1 MRCPFAPTV
10 LGKFHSQFRRV
21 PNLSCP
27 SEVKIRV
34 RAFLAVALLWAA
46 SAFFAGSAAA
56 DYKKGMDAYNIGDFT
71 TAYSEWLAAAKTGD
85 KLAQHGLGFLFE
97 LRKGIPEMP
106 ESKSL
111 AQAVEWYQAA
121 SAQGVAAAQTNLGLM
136 YAQGRG
142 VKQDYDEAR
151 KLWAQAAASEHPMAQ
166 FNLGLLYLQGLAGTP
181 DEKKAA
187 QYFQLAAQQN
197 VPDAQY
203 ALGTMYLAG
212 RGVAKNRDEAVG
224 WLKKAA
230 TAGHQR
236 AILALSDLDKA
247 EQQAMNEGAGQK
259 PPEAGAPAAD
269 DAAAPATPPATAE
282 APAKGSTGETAPGT
296 TNSGSAAMVTPPPAT
311 AETAPPPTD
320 SGGQA
325 TAEAPTAETQPAPET
340 TAESPAVPSAEA
352 QAPAT
357 ATNTQTAEAVQ
368 AVPPPATP
376 PAAAESTVQPPA
388 AAEPA
393 TPPDMQ
399 TASISTINVQM
410 SSQKSR
416 SEAEGS
422 VEKLKSV
429 YAKVVEPYDF
439 YVKEVDLGKSKG
451 IWYRVLVG
459 PIPSEKDARALC
471 AKIKA
476 EPPHS
481 DCLVQRK

>member
-1 MRCPFAPTV
+1 
-10 LGKFHSQFRRV
+10 
-21 PNLSCP
+21 
-27 SEVKIRV
+27 V
-34 RAFLAVALLWAA
+34 RAFLAIALLWAA

-56 DYKKGMDAYNIGDFT
+56 DYKKGLAAYNNSDFA
-71 TAYSEWLAAAKTGD
+71 TAYSEWLASAKTGD

-106 ESKSL
+106 EAKSL

-121 SAQGVAAAQTNLGLM
+121 STQGVAAAQTNLGLM

-142 VKQDYDEAR
+142 VKQNYDEAR
-151 KLWAQAAASEHPMAQ
+151 KLWEQAAVSGHPMAQ

-181 DEKKAA
+181 DERKAA
-187 QYFQLAAQQN
+187 QYFLQAARQN

-212 RGVAKNRDEAVG
+212 RGVTKDRDEAVA
-224 WLKKAA
+224 WLQKAA
-230 TAGHQR
+230 VAGHQR

-247 EQQAMNEGAGQK
+247 EQQAMNEGAAQK
-259 PPEAGAPAAD
+259 PPEQSAPATDGAG
-269 DAAAPATPPATAE
+269 APATPPATAE
-282 APAKGSTGETAPGT
+282 APATGSSGGTAPET
-296 TNSGSAAMVTPPPAT
+296 TNSGTAAMVTPPAPA
-311 AETAPPPTD
+311 D

-325 TAEAPTAETQPAPET
+325 TAEAPTAETQPTP
-340 TAESPAVPSAEA
+340 
-352 QAPAT
+352 PAT
-357 ATNTQTAEAVQ
+357 AEAPAATPAAPSTEPQVPATGGDTQTAEAAP
-368 AVPPPATP
+368 AVPP
-376 PAAAESTVQPPA
+376 AEPPPA

-393 TPPDMQ
+393 TPPDTQ

-410 SSQKSR
+410 SSQKTR
-416 SEAEGS
+416 GEAEGS
-422 VEKLKSV
+422 VEKLKAV

-476 EPPHS
+476 EPPHN
-481 DCLVQRK
+481 DCLVQLK

>member
-1 MRCPFAPTV
+1 M
-10 LGKFHSQFRRV
+10 K
-21 PNLSCP
+21 
-27 SEVKIRV
+27 
-34 RAFLAVALLWAA
+34 AFLTAALLFAA
-46 SAFFAGSAAA
+46 TSFFAGGAAA
-56 DYKKGMDAYNIGDFT
+56 DYKKGLAAYNNSDFA
-71 TAYSEWLAAAKTGD
+71 TAYSEWLASAKTGD

-106 ESKSL
+106 EAKSL

-121 SAQGVAAAQTNLGLM
+121 STQGVAAAQTNLGLM

-142 VKQDYDEAR
+142 VKQNYDEAR
-151 KLWAQAAASEHPMAQ
+151 KLWELAAVSGHPMAQ

-181 DEKKAA
+181 DERKAS
-187 QYFQLAAQQN
+187 QYFLQAARQN

-212 RGVAKNRDEAVG
+212 RGVTKDRDEAVA
-224 WLKKAA
+224 WLQKAA
-230 TAGHQR
+230 VAGHQR

-247 EQQAMNEGAGQK
+247 EQQAMNEGAAPK
-259 PPEAGAPAAD
+259 PPEPGAPATD
-269 DAAAPATPPATAE
+269 SAAEPAMPASTAE
-282 APAKGSTGETAPGT
+282 APATGSSGGT
-296 TNSGSAAMVTPPPAT
+296 EPDATNSGSAAMVTPPATVEPTPPADSSSQAAAEAPTTQPEPAPPATAGTSVAT
-311 AETAPPPTD
+311 AET
-320 SGGQA
+320 
-325 TAEAPTAETQPAPET
+325 
-340 TAESPAVPSAEA
+340 PAVPTTEP
-352 QAPAT
+352 QVT
-357 ATNTQTAEAVQ
+357 AASTGTQTAEA
-368 AVPPPATP
+368 TP
-376 PAAAESTVQPPA
+376 IAPAAETPSA

-410 SSQKSR
+410 SSQKTR

-422 VEKLKSV
+422 VEKLKAV

-471 AKIKA
+471 AKIKS
-476 EPPHS
+476 EPPHN
-481 DCLVQRK
+481 DCLVQLK

>member
-1 MRCPFAPTV
+1 
-10 LGKFHSQFRRV
+10 
-21 PNLSCP
+21 
-27 SEVKIRV
+27 VK
-34 RAFLAVALLWAA
+34 AFLTAALLVAA
-46 SAFFAGSAAA
+46 TALFAGGAAA
-56 DYKKGMDAYNIGDFT
+56 DYKKGLEAYNSSDFA
-71 TAYSEWLAAAKTGD
+71 TAYSEWLASAKTGD

-106 ESKSL
+106 EAKSL

-121 SAQGVAAAQTNLGLM
+121 STQGVAAAQTNLGLM

-142 VKQDYDEAR
+142 VKQNYDEAR
-151 KLWAQAAASEHPMAQ
+151 KLWELAAVSGHPMAQ

-181 DEKKAA
+181 DERKAS
-187 QYFQLAAQQN
+187 QYFLQAARQN

-212 RGVAKNRDEAVG
+212 RGVTKDRDEAVA
-224 WLKKAA
+224 WLQKAA
-230 TAGHQR
+230 VAGHQR

-247 EQQAMNEGAGQK
+247 EQQAMNEGAAPK
-259 PPEAGAPAAD
+259 PPEPGAPAT
-269 DAAAPATPPATAE
+269 DAAAEPATPPATAE
-282 APAKGSTGETAPGT
+282 APSTGSSGGTAPEA
-296 TNSGSAAMVTPPPAT
+296 TNSGSAAMVTQTETVEPPPPAESSGQAAAEAPTIETAPAPPAT
-311 AETAPPPTD
+311 AATPAATAVAAETPAVPTTEPQAPAAST
-320 SGGQA
+320 GTQ
-325 TAEAPTAETQPAPET
+325 TAEAPPATAAPPGT
-340 TAESPAVPSAEA
+340 DP

-357 ATNTQTAEAVQ
+357 GGNTQTAEA
-368 AVPPPATP
+368 TP
-376 PAAAESTVQPPA
+376 VAQAAETPPA

-393 TPPDMQ
+393 TPPATQ

-410 SSQKSR
+410 SSQKTR

-422 VEKLKSV
+422 VEKLKAI

-439 YVKEVDLGKSKG
+439 YVREVDLGKSKG

-471 AKIKA
+471 AKIKS

-481 DCLVQRK
+481 DCLVQLK